1 MHKKKKQ
8 LKKKQLKKKRPKSFI
23 FKDSNYE
30 LEYKV
35 YSCEINK
42 LHPMIEIK
50 RFEILNNIK
59 NKLYQLLTLNIDT
72 NNIRDNTKNLKQLSN
87 EFIIRFIFL
96 GISENKNKI
105 DPLFPSNF
113 KNYVQIRKDI
123 NNLIIKDDNQII
135 TERILEQLNLQ
146 NLFNKA
152 ALEMKKFVKKSKFQ
166 KPVFNINSYFKN
178 NIEYKK
184 IWFGESFIILN
195 SIIEKKLKEKFI
207 GSNKYLDNII
217 WCLVFRYF
225 TINDNN
231 QLILN
236 VHNDLDVYYNNYI
249 ELFASSIN
257 SYKLFCSL
265 FYDIEKYFKTF
276 GNFFNIKILKGFYK
290 ANMPYDEEI
299 MKKTCKRI
307 ITMLKKSTQPLACL
321 ICMPVWDF
329 EGKKKINP
337 KIENFN
343 YGKYEALDIL
353 EQSGLITYKKILS
366 KNQINYLSINNM
378 KKIPASNTYIIVVE
392 NKFSNINLNDLNRF
406 NYL

>member
-1 MHKKKKQ
+1 MPNKKKHKKQK
-8 LKKKQLKKKRPKSFI
+8 PKLMF
-23 FKDSNYE
+23 FKDQNYE

-35 YSCEINK
+35 YSSEIKK
-42 LHPMIEIK
+42 LHPEIEIK
-50 RFEILNNIK
+50 RFEIINNIK
-59 NKLYQLLTLNIDT
+59 NTLHQLLISNINND
-72 NNIRDNTKNLKQLSN
+72 NIRDNTKNLKQLSN

-105 DPLFPSNF
+105 DPLFPFNF
-113 KNYVQIRKDI
+113 RNYTQIKKDI
-123 NNLIIKDDNQII
+123 KNLIIKDENDII
-135 TERILEQLNLQ
+135 SNKIIDELDLQ
-146 NLFNKA
+146 NRFNKA
-152 ALEMKKFVKKSKFQ
+152 SIEVKKFVKKKIFQ
-166 KPVFNINSYFKN
+166 EPNFKITSYFKN

-184 IWFGESFIILN
+184 IWYGESFIILN
-195 SIIEKKLKEKFI
+195 SIIENKLKEKYK
-207 GSNKYLDNII
+207 GSDRYLDSII

-236 VHNDLDVYYNNYI
+236 VHNDLDVHYNNYI

-257 SYKLFCSL
+257 SYWLFCSL
-265 FYDIEKYFKTF
+265 FYDIEKYFQSF

-299 MKKTCKRI
+299 MKNTCKRLVN
-307 ITMLKKSTQPLACL
+307 MLKKSEKPLACL

-329 EGKKKINP
+329 EGKKNINP
-337 KIENFN
+337 TIVNYD
-343 YGKYEALDIL
+343 YGKYEALNIL
-353 EQSGLITYKKILS
+353 ENSGLIKYKKILS

-378 KKIPASNTYIIVVE
+378 KKIPASNTYIIVIE
-392 NKFSNINLNDLNRF
+392 NEFSNIDFTSLNKF